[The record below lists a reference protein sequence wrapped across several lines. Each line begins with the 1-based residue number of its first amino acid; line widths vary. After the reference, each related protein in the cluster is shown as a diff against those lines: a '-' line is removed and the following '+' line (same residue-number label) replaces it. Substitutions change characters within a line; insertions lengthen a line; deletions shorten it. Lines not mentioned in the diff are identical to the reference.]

1 MEKGQIIKRRVRS
14 IRRILGRKKISCLIV
29 TKPANVT
36 YITGFSGGDSWAVI
50 TNGFDKL
57 TTRGGVYLLTDSRYT
72 EQAKSECSGC
82 RIIERRKP
90 MVEAA
95 AELVRK
101 LKSVRAITVEK
112 STSLGDFEK
121 LKEKVKGRVGSTAG
135 IRLRVRPSQP
145 LRRSGLSTIAASA
158 EALIERLRSSKDDSE
173 IAAIKKA
180 AQIAA
185 EALEKTLKHIKPNV
199 TESELAGAL
208 DFEIR
213 KIGAKNSFETIVAF
227 GANASRP
234 HHQPG
239 TRKLKKNDTVLIDF
253 GVRYRN
259 YCCDLTRCFAVGK
272 VNNFYRKVYSAV
284 KEAQAAAIKMVKPGV
299 EIEKVDAAARAV
311 IRKYGLPVYGHGTGH
326 GIGLEVHE
334 EPVILE
340 KSKGKLQAGM
350 VFTIEPAVYIPGRLG
365 VRIEDD
371 VLVAENGC
379 KVLSH
384 GCPYPVFG
392 KA

>member
-1 MEKGQIIKRRVRS
+1 MKKGQIIKRRVRA
-14 IRRILGRKKISCLIV
+14 IRQALGRKKISLFLV

-36 YITGFSGGDSWAVI
+36 YTTGFSGDDSWVAI
-50 TNGFDKL
+50 TK
-57 TTRGGVYLLTDSRYT
+57 GGVYLLTDSRYT
-72 EQAKSECSGC
+72 EQAKNECPAC
-82 RIIERRKP
+82 RIIERDGP

-95 AELVRK
+95 AELAEK

-121 LKEKVKGRVGSTAG
+121 LKEKVKGRVGSTAN
-135 IRLRVRPSQP
+135 I
-145 LRRSGLSTIAASA
+145 
-158 EALIERLRSSKDDSE
+158 IENLRSSKDDSE

-213 KIGAKNSFETIVAF
+213 KLGAKNSFETIVAF
-227 GANASRP
+227 GADASRP

-253 GVRYRN
+253 GVQYRN

-272 VNNFYRKVYSAV
+272 VSDFYRKVYEAV
-284 KEAQAAAIKMVKPGV
+284 KEAQAAAVKIVKPGV
-299 EIEKVDAAARAV
+299 EVEKVDEAARAV

-334 EPVILE
+334 EPVISE

-350 VFTIEPAVYIPGRLG
+350 VFTIEPAVYVPGRLG

-371 VLVAENGC
+371 VLVTENGC